1 MPAIVAD
8 PGAVTPAWLTEVLAH
23 AGFQCEVAEFSAATI
38 GTGQVGHNVRFT
50 LRYGVGSGPASI
62 VGKFMSED
70 AVSRATGIAQNTYI
84 KEVRFYREL
93 LPTLD
98 VQTPRLLFTDIDP
111 DTHEFCLLMQDLT
124 PAVQGNQ
131 IAGCSARDAAIALT
145 ELANLH
151 GPRWADPSLHRYDW
165 IAPTDEATAEL
176 GAAMY
181 AQFLPGFADRYRQ
194 RLSAEHLA
202 VAEQFAGSFQQW
214 SLGHDGPVTV
224 THGDY
229 RLDNMLF
236 GGPYPVAIVDW
247 QTVRIGAGASDLAY
261 FLGAGLNIEDRRR
274 YEQRMVRHYHDALLH
289 KGVGDYEFEAC
300 WDDYRRYSFSG
311 LLMAVFASMMV
322 GQTERGDDMFVAMA
336 SRHAQQAIDL
346 DAFEFLS

>member
-1 MPAIVAD
+1 MPKIVAD
-8 PGAVTPAWLTEVLAH
+8 SNAVTPEWLTEVLIDADYD
-23 AGFQCEVAEFSAATI
+23 CEVTEFSATTI

-50 LRYGVGSGPASI
+50 LRYSAGSGPASI

-84 KEVRFYREL
+84 KEVQFYREL

-176 GAAMY
+176 GEAMY
-181 AQFLPGFADRYRQ
+181 AQLLPGFTDRYRQ

-202 VAEQFAGSFQQW
+202 MAERFGDSFKQW
-214 SLGHDGPVTV
+214 SLSHDGPVTV

-261 FLGAGLNIEDRRR
+261 FLGAGLNVEDRRR

-289 KGVGDYEFEAC
+289 KGVGDYEFETC
-300 WDDYRRYSFSG
+300 WNDYRRYSFSG
-311 LLMAVFASMMV
+311 LLMAVCASMMV

-346 DAFEFLS
+346 DAFDFLA